1 MYLPR
6 VSVVVPVYNVSEYI
20 VRCWD
25 SIRNQSYKNLEVLF
39 VDDCG
44 TDDSIAK
51 LEACISSFE
60 DCNVKVLH
68 HSRNRGLSAARNTG
82 LEAATGDYVY
92 FLDSDDD
99 ITSDCIEL
107 LVTAI
112 GKDTPSD
119 IVIGGY
125 SLAGEVR
132 DCPPLLLQSG
142 RYCSNSEILRLYAEG
157 KWYMMAWNKLC
168 RKDFLLNNQL
178 YFEEGLIHE
187 DVLWSFQVACCAETM
202 SVVNI
207 PTYVYTIRANSIMTA
222 ARIDKDAQ
230 IYVQVY
236 KLMTDHVK
244 NNMDLRENS
253 YIYSII
259 EGRKSTLL
267 FSLLQKG
274 RRDLYSKLYS
284 EMAQMCCM
292 NVMHAYKKHI
302 IGAKIFI
309 RDVHY
314 ILPRGLGKI
323 YKSIFYWLAYKLGGI
338 KLEGT
343 LW

>member
-1 MYLPR
+1 MMKI
-6 VSVVVPVYNVSEYI
+6 SIIVPVYNVTDYI

-25 SIRNQSYKNLEVLF
+25 SIRNHSYKNLEVLF

-51 LEACISSFE
+51 LDSCIASYE
-60 DCNVKVLH
+60 DYDVRILH

-142 RYCSNSEILRLYAEG
+142 RYCSNGEILRLYAEG

-230 IYVQVY
+230 IYAQVY
-236 KLMTDHVK
+236 KLMTDYVR
-244 NNMDLRENS
+244 NNAALRENTS
-253 YIYSII
+253 VYNII

-267 FSLLQKG
+267 FSLLERR
-274 RRDLYSKLYS
+274 RRDLYKKLYPQMS
-284 EMAQMCCM
+284 EMCYMDVAE
-292 NVMHAYKKHI
+292 ALKKRI
-302 IGAKIFI
+302 VGAKTVI
-309 RDVHY
+309 RDLHY
-314 ILPRGLGKI
+314 IFPRNLGRL
-323 YKSIFYWLAYKLGGI
+323 YKSLFYLLAYKVGGI

>member
-1 MYLPR
+1 MMKI
-6 VSVVVPVYNVSEYI
+6 SIIVPVYNVTDYI

-51 LEACISSFE
+51 LDSCIASYE
-60 DCNVKVLH
+60 DYDVRILH

-230 IYVQVY
+230 IYAQVY
-236 KLMTDHVK
+236 KLMADHVK

-284 EMAQMCCM
+284 EMAQMCYM

-314 ILPRGLGKI
+314 ILPRGLGKL

>member
-1 MYLPR
+1 MMKI
-6 VSVVVPVYNVSEYI
+6 SIIVPVYNVTDYI

-39 VDDCG
+39 IDDCG

-60 DCNVKVLH
+60 DCNVKILH

-82 LEAATGDYVY
+82 LEAATGEYVY
-92 FLDSDDD
+92 FLDSDDY
-99 ITSDCIEL
+99 ITADCIEL
-107 LVTAI
+107 LVSAI
-112 GKDTPSD
+112 GKETSCDL
-119 IVIGGY
+119 VIGGY
-125 SLAGEVR
+125 TLSGEVR
-132 DCPPLLLQSG
+132 DCPPLALSSG
-142 RYCSNSEILRLYAEG
+142 RYCGNNEILRLYAEG

-168 RKDFLLNNQL
+168 HREFLIQNQL

-187 DVLWSFQVACCAETM
+187 DVLWSFKVACCAEAM
-202 SVVNI
+202 SIVDR
-207 PTYVYTIRANSIMTA
+207 PTYIYTIRANSIMTA
-222 ARIDKDAQ
+222 AKIDKDAQ

-244 NNMDLRENS
+244 NNMDLQENS

-284 EMAQMCCM
+284 EMAQMCYM

>member
-284 EMAQMCCM
+284 EMAQMCYM